1 MRNSI
6 GTAAESGFVPP
17 GLPSFNSNEVKG
29 YSYNPKAA
37 KILLKEAGY
46 AGEKIKL
53 FTIPIYASI
62 AGFIANELQQNGIN
76 VVVETVQKSLLFD
89 LTAKSQAVFLEQA
102 GLLITPMQKI
112 F

>member
-1 MRNSI
+1 
-6 GTAAESGFVPP
+6 
-17 GLPSFNSNEVKG
+17 G

-89 LTAKSQAVFLEQA
+89 LTAKSQAVFFRASWIADYPDAENFLSFFY
-102 GLLITPMQKI
+102 I
-112 F
+112 